1 MVFLVYWLYHAT
13 KLRRNI
19 AMDMQQRQLELA
31 GPLPALAPSGRLRGR
46 VCLVVGATSGIG
58 RATALRMAEEGAAAV
73 VVTGRRRELGLQ
85 LEQEIRQRGADGLF
99 LACDATRQEDRSEER
114 RVGKECR
121 SRWSPYH

>member
-73 VVTGRRRELGLQ
+73 VVTGRRRELGL
-85 LEQEIRQRGADGLF
+85 
-99 LACDATRQEDRSEER
+99 RSEER

-121 SRWSPYH
+121 SRWAPYHSKKKTIML